1 MSLIR
6 KTKGRGYAWA
16 SSLLLA
22 GLSVSTLTGCPP
34 PPVASFDPDSVED
47 PALDP
52 RGQFDLRVKPDV
64 GGTPEAPGACTCHYT
79 KQDAFEPFMK
89 YDAEYDTIT
98 AYGGGKFLTTNA
110 DISPFLQKGA
120 HQGPALSQPQY
131 DRARAWLQAE
141 ALARGS
147 GGGSKSTPTVAL
159 RTGDFYINLEPLT
172 GDPLSKITFSMS
184 SSGARTYLVTGL
196 KLFAGPTTGIHI
208 KHPRFI
214 IFSATGANADTSDAL
229 ATVDLTVQANMS
241 GNIGSGNVLLSN
253 LPATTARIA
262 LAFEAIDK
270 VNPNPNIVLM
280 CKSFNLF
287 NPAVKDRLASCAAI
301 CHSPTGTDSRASQ
314 ATNAFNMVA
323 ARGSVDADIQ
333 KLCIYT
339 LGRIN
344 LADPAKSVLIT
355 QATPVSEGGTSNH
368 PYKLDTPAKDLPG
381 FKTAVMTWA
390 AGEK

>member
-1 MSLIR
+1 MQLNR
-6 KTKGRGYAWA
+6 KKSWLARAWVA
-16 SSLLLA
+16 PVLLS
-22 GLSVSTLTGCPP
+22 GLSLATLTGCPP
-34 PPVASFDPDSVED
+34 PVVTSFDPDSVED

-64 GGTPEAPGACTCHYT
+64 AGTAEAPGSCTCHYT
-79 KQDAFEPFMK
+79 KQDTIDPFLK
-89 YDAEYDTIT
+89 YDTEYDAIIGY
-98 AYGGGKFLTTNA
+98 AGGKFLTTNA
-110 DISPFLQKGA
+110 DISPLLQKGA
-120 HQGPALSQPQY
+120 HQGPALTQPQF

-147 GGGSKSTPTVAL
+147 GGGSATTPTVAL
-159 RTGDFYINLEPLT
+159 RTGDFYINMEPLT
-172 GDPLSKITFSMS
+172 GDPLSKITFKLDTA
-184 SSGARTYLVTGL
+184 GTRTYIVTGL
-196 KLFAGPTTGIHI
+196 KLTAGPTSGLHV

-214 IFSATGANADTSDAL
+214 IFSATGATADSSDAL
-229 ATVDLTVQANMS
+229 ATVDTTIMATMT
-241 GNIGSGNVLLSN
+241 GNLGSGSVLLSN
-253 LPATTARIA
+253 LPASTARIA
-262 LAFEAIDK
+262 LAFEIVEK
-270 VNPNPNIVLM
+270 VNPNPNVVLM
-280 CKSFNLF
+280 CKSYSTF

-314 ATNAFNMVA
+314 ATNAFNMNA

-344 LADPAKSVLIT
+344 LADPAKSVLIL
-355 QATPVSEGGTSNH
+355 QAAPASEGGTSNH

-381 FKTAVMTWA
+381 FRTAVTTWA

>member
-1 MSLIR
+1 MSLVR
-6 KTKGRGYAWA
+6 KFSRHGGARVC
-16 SSLLLA
+16 SLLLA
-22 GLSVSTLTGCPP
+22 GLSLSTLTGCPP

-52 RGQFDLRVKPDV
+52 RGQFDLRVKPDIA
-64 GGTPEAPGACTCHYT
+64 GTAEAPGSCTCHYT
-79 KQDAFEPFMK
+79 KQDAYDPFLN

-110 DISPFLQKGA
+110 DISPLIQKGA
-120 HQGPALSQPQY
+120 HQGPALNQAQF

-141 ALARGS
+141 ALARGA

-172 GDPLSKITFSMS
+172 GDPLSKITFTMSMS
-184 SSGARTYLVTGL
+184 GSRTYLVTGL
-196 KLFAGPTTGIHI
+196 KLFAGPTTGIHV

-241 GNIGSGNVLLSN
+241 SNIGSGSVLLSN

-280 CKSFNLF
+280 CKSYNLF
-287 NPAVKDRLASCAAI
+287 NPAVKDRLASCASI

-314 ATNAFNMVA
+314 ATNAFNMAA
-323 ARGSVDADIQ
+323 ARGTVDADIQ

-344 LADPAKSVLIT
+344 TADPAKSVLIT
-355 QATPVSEGGTSNH
+355 QAAPVSDGGTSNH

-390 AGEK
+390 MGEK

>member
-1 MSLIR
+1 MSLVR
-6 KTKGRGYAWA
+6 NSSRRRHAWA
-16 SSLLLA
+16 SCLLLA
-22 GLSVSTLTGCPP
+22 SLSLSTLTACPP

-52 RGQFDLRVKPDV
+52 RGQFDLRVKPDIA
-64 GGTPEAPGACTCHYT
+64 GTAEAPGSCTCHYT
-79 KQDAFEPFMK
+79 KQDAYDPFLQ
-89 YDAEYDTIT
+89 YDAEYDAIT
-98 AYGGGKFLTTNA
+98 AYSGGKFLTSNA
-110 DISPFLQKGA
+110 DISPLIQKGA
-120 HQGPALSQPQY
+120 HQGPALSQPQF

-141 ALARGS
+141 ALARGA

-172 GDPLSKITFSMS
+172 GDPLSKLTFTLGQ
-184 SSGARTYLVTGL
+184 SGSRTYLVTAL

-241 GNIGSGNVLLSN
+241 ANIGSGSLLLSN

-280 CKSFNLF
+280 CKSYNLYK
-287 NPAVKDRLASCAAI
+287 PAVTNYLASCAAI

-314 ATNAFNMVA
+314 ATNAFNMAA
-323 ARGSVDADIQ
+323 ARGTVDADIQ

-355 QATPVSEGGTSNH
+355 QATPAAEGGTSNH

-381 FKTAVMTWA
+381 FKNAVMTWA